1 MDTVRRYDEEFK
13 RNAVELLISSGRPLK
28 VLAKELG
35 VTPQSLRDWRKAHL
49 RVPTAKEGRPPRGP
63 TPRAIYEELQRL
75 QKENAHLKEQRDIL
89 KKALRILSDPP
100 TNGMR

>member
-1 MDTVRRYDEEFK
+1 METAKRYDDEFK

-35 VTPQSLRDWRKAHL
+35 VTPQSLRAWRKVHL
-49 RVPTAKEGRPPRGP
+49 RSPNPEEGRPPRGP
-63 TPRAIYEELQRL
+63 TPRAIYDELQHL
-75 QKENAHLKEQRDIL
+75 QRENAHLKEQRDIL

-100 TNGMR
+100 TSGMR

>member
-1 MDTVRRYDEEFK
+1 METTRRYDAEFK

-28 VLAKELG
+28 VVAKELG
-35 VTPQSLRDWRKAHL
+35 VTPESLRTWRKAHL
-49 RVPTAKEGRPPRGP
+49 KAPGQGEDRTPRGP

-75 QKENAHLKEQRDIL
+75 RKENAYIKEQRDIL

-100 TNGMR
+100 AGGMR

>member
-1 MDTVRRYDEEFK
+1 MQKRYDEQFK

-35 VTPQSLRDWRKAHL
+35 VTPESLRLWRKAHL
-49 RVPTAKEGRPPRGP
+49 KAPVPGEDRPPRGP

-75 QKENAHLKEQRDIL
+75 RKENAYIREQRDIL

-100 TNGMR
+100 TGGMR

>member
-1 MDTVRRYDEEFK
+1 METNRRYDDEFK

-35 VTPQSLRDWRKAHL
+35 VTPESLRAWRKAHL
-49 RVPTAKEGRPPRGP
+49 RSPIPLGDRPPRGP
-63 TPRAIYEELQRL
+63 TPRAIYEELRQL

-100 TNGMR
+100 IGGMR

>member
-1 MDTVRRYDEEFK
+1 MQRRYDEQFK
-13 RNAVELLISSGRPLK
+13 RHAVELLISSGRPLK

-35 VTPQSLRDWRKAHL
+35 VTPQSLRDWRIAHL
-49 RVPTAKEGRPPRGP
+49 KAPVLGGDRPPRGP

-75 QKENAHLKEQRDIL
+75 QKENAYLKEQRDIL

-100 TNGMR
+100 TGGMR

>member
-1 MDTVRRYDEEFK
+1 MDTSKRYDDEFK

-35 VTPQSLRDWRKAHL
+35 VTPESLRVWRKAHL
-49 RVPTAKEGRPPRGP
+49 SSPTPQGERPPRGP
-63 TPRAIYEELQRL
+63 TPRAIYDELQRL

-100 TNGMR
+100 TSGMR

>member
-1 MDTVRRYDEEFK
+1 MDPRRRYDAEFK
-13 RNAVELLISSGRPLK
+13 RNAVELLLKGDRPLK

-35 VTPQSLRDWRKAHL
+35 VTPHSLRAWREAHL
-49 RVPTAKEGRPPRGP
+49 KAPKEGEDRPPRGP

-75 QKENAHLKEQRDIL
+75 RKENAYIREQRDIL

-100 TNGMR
+100 AGGMR